1 MKALVITIIVIFG
14 IIDILL
20 VMGASKLEREREE
33 HEWREFMEKR
43 KDDGFDF

>member
-1 MKALVITIIVIFG
+1 MKVVVITIIVIFG
-14 IIDILL
+14 IMDILL

-33 HEWREFMEKR
+33 HEWREFMEKG